1 MTNIISE
8 ILETNG
14 YVSLNPV
21 QEKASKHIGK
31 NLLVCAPTA
40 SGKTTVF
47 EMFLLNFAVEKK
59 KKVIYISPL
68 KALTF
73 EHYLDFKKKYSKK
86 YNLSFGISTGD
97 LDNSSKNL
105 SSYDVLFLTFE
116 KFDSVLRHE
125 PEWLKYIGLVCID
138 EIHEL
143 GNANRGTTLEVLITQ
158 LKVNFS
164 RIVFL
169 GLSATIG
176 NSQALAKWLEAE
188 LVTSNYRPIPLDIGI
203 NYGNNIFFDERKI
216 KLEKQ
221 DKEDCL
227 GGIIKDTLKINKQLI
242 VFCNSRSNTMS
253 FASKYKELVKK
264 QLSEKEIAELR
275 KIARVAGDALE
286 TPSKQC
292 LSLYS
297 DILCGTAFHNAGL
310 VYKQRQIIEE
320 EFRNGK
326 IKVIFATPTLA
337 AGINLPAFRVVITT
351 VYRFSN
357 GSMVLIPVNEF
368 HQMTGRA
375 GRPKYDKKGEAIV
388 VVNKEGDVQRVY
400 NSYVIAPPTDI
411 ESQLSKIGNL
421 RTQLLPIIS
430 INNLKSTKEVLKYME
445 KTFYYFVFGNDEE
458 IKENILEIL
467 EEFND
472 FGFVEKKKDEI
483 KLTEIGKRVCL
494 LYIDPLSANNILKD
508 LEIKEKLKAE
518 IEELERLFTIANT
531 SECYPY
537 LKVKTEKED
546 DVFDVLEDLK
556 PKIYFD
562 YEDIKL
568 LEKITL
574 SQMLKDWINEVS
586 ENDIIERYN
595 TTPGQLQEFMNKAI
609 WINHCIQEL
618 IKTTKKSLKL
628 YKEYSDLELRL
639 KYGIK
644 KELLPLVELKGIG
657 RVRARKLFDSGIT
670 SIADIKK
677 SPQKFLSVVGRIGL
691 EALKELKIDTPK
703 EYIDTKEKKISEY
716 DD

>member
-1 MTNIISE
+1 MTKKLISE

-14 YVSLNPV
+14 YLSLNPV
-21 QEKASKHIGK
+21 QEKASDHIGK

-40 SGKTTVF
+40 SGKTTIF
-47 EMFLLNFAVEKK
+47 EMYLLDFAVRRK

-73 EHYLDFKKKYSKK
+73 EHYHDFKKKYAKK
-86 YNLSFGISTGD
+86 HDLSFGISTGD
-97 LDNSSKNL
+97 LDSSSKNL

-125 PEWLKYIGLVCID
+125 PEWLKDIGFVCID

-143 GNANRGTTLEVLITQ
+143 GSDRGTTLEILITQ
-158 LKVNFS
+158 LKVNFPK
-164 RIVFL
+164 IIFL

-176 NSQALAKWLEAE
+176 NSQALAKWLNAE

-203 NYGNNIFFDERKI
+203 NYGNSVFFDERKI
-216 KLEKQ
+216 EIEATGK
-221 DKEDCL
+221 DDNL
-227 GGIIKDTLKINKQLI
+227 GGIIADTLKLNKQLI

-253 FASKYKELVKK
+253 FATKYRELVKRFLNENE
-264 QLSEKEIAELR
+264 QTELR
-275 KIARVAGDALE
+275 KIARTAGDALE

-297 DILCGTAFHNAGL
+297 DLLCGTAFHNAGL

-326 IKVIFATPTLA
+326 IKIIFATPTLA

-357 GSMVLIPVNEF
+357 GSMVLIPINEF

-375 GRPKYDKKGEAIV
+375 GRPKYDSKGEAIV
-388 VVNKEGDVQRVY
+388 IVNKEADVQRVY

-411 ESQLSKIGNL
+411 ESQLSKLNNL
-421 RTQLLPIIS
+421 RTQLLSIIL
-430 INNLKSTKEVLKYME
+430 INNLKTTKEIHAYME
-445 KTFYYFVFGNDEE
+445 KTFYHFVFGGDQE
-458 IKENILEIL
+458 IKENVLEIL
-467 EEFND
+467 EEFKD
-472 FGFVEKKKDEI
+472 FGFIEKTREEI
-483 KLTEIGKRVCL
+483 KLTEIGKKVCL

-508 LEIKEKLKAE
+508 LEIKEKLKD
-518 IEELERLFTIANT
+518 IEELERLFVISNT

-537 LKVKTEKED
+537 LKVKKGKED
-546 DVFDVLEDLK
+546 DVFEVLEYLK

-562 YEDIKL
+562 YEDLNL

-574 SQMLKDWINEVS
+574 SQMLKDWINEIS

-595 TTPGQLQEFMNKAI
+595 TTPGQVQEFINKAI
-609 WINHCIQEL
+609 WINHCTQEL

-644 KELLPLVELKGIG
+644 KELIALVELKNIG
-657 RVRARKLFDSGIT
+657 RVRARKLFNSGIT
-670 SIADIKK
+670 GIGDIKK
-677 SPQKFLSVVGRIGL
+677 NPEKFLQVVGRIGL
-691 EALKELKIDTPK
+691 DTLKELKIDVPE
-703 EYIDTKEKKISEY
+703 EYNYKKEKTKIS
-716 DD
+716 DF